1 MISYADSAVLMQDV
15 EFRGRIKVAILRY
28 ADYIMAES
36 PAAAAHFT
44 RVRWAQNA
52 VQNPEG
58 AAQQVQPSVVM
69 DTAVQQDGAAIA
81 DAQLQVAVE
90 TTVNKFL

>member
-1 MISYADSAVLMQDV
+1 
-15 EFRGRIKVAILRY
+15 
-28 ADYIMAES
+28 
-36 PAAAAHFT
+36 
-44 RVRWAQNA
+44 VRWAQNA